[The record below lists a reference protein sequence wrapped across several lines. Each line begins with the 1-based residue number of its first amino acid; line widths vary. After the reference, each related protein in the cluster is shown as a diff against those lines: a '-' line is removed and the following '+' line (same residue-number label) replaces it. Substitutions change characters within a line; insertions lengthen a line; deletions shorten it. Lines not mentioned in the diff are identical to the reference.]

1 MQTETVSVDQF
12 RGTCGS
18 FLTGITIATVFGKD
32 NQPHGIT
39 VNSFTSVSL
48 APPLVLICVDC
59 RSRFMAHLADA
70 ANFGIN
76 ILKEDQQDLSRRFRV
91 LKWRDSWGS
100 TGI

>member
-39 VNSFTSVSL
+39 VNSFTSMSL
-48 APPLVLICVDC
+48 APPSVNVL
-59 RSRFMAHLADA
+59 FP
-70 ANFGIN
+70 
-76 ILKEDQQDLSRRFRV
+76 RV
-91 LKWRDSWGS
+91 AFVPMLGAGFFIK
-100 TGI
+100 

>member
-48 APPLVLICVDC
+48 APPLVLIWLIAARDLWPTWQT
-59 RSRFMAHLADA
+59 RPTSASTFSRND
-70 ANFGIN
+70 
-76 ILKEDQQDLSRRFRV
+76 LKER
-91 LKWRDSWGS
+91 
-100 TGI
+100 